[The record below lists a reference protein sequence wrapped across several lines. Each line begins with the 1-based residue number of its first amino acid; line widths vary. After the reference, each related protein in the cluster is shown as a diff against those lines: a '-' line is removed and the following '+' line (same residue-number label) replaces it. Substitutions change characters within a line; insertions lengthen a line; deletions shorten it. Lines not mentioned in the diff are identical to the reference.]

1 MPIYTNS
8 FGTAMSRENGDPYE
22 NLANAIILMAAN
34 DYRSSLIAYKN
45 THGLT
50 RRKESYYSLRSERM
64 FFTSDWFA
72 ILSGANGDVI
82 AQMLEK
88 EILGD
93 DYQAISKPSKFVE
106 SKNQDAQ
113 DRN

>member
-1 MPIYTNS
+1 
-8 FGTAMSRENGDPYE
+8 MSRENGDPYE

-45 THGLT
+45 THSLS
-50 RRKESYYSLRSERM
+50 RRKESYCMLRSERR
-64 FFTSDWFA
+64 FFTSEWFSVLTA
-72 ILSGANGDVI
+72 ADGNAI

-93 DYQAISKPSKFVE
+93 DHKAIFKPSQFIE
-106 SKNQDAQ
+106 SQN
-113 DRN
+113 